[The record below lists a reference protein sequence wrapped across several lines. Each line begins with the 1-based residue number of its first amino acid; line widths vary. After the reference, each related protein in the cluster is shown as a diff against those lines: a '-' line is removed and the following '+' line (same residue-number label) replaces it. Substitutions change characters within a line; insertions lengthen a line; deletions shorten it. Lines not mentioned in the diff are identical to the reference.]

1 MRDVQDESAPIVRA
15 AHRYE
20 HCRRD
25 DLLKYEIFDYL
36 PGHSTVYK
44 QWIERTP
51 RQFNWDRWVL
61 TALIGVLIGITGLFM
76 QQIIMSVAHFKWSYT
91 EHFIQVF
98 LLSSISV
105 HTCLYICRCIS
116 LYSKK
121 GEQITS
127 FVYTTKRLSCRT
139 SFM

>member
-1 MRDVQDESAPIVRA
+1 MRNEQDERVPIVHA
-15 AHRYE
+15 ALRYK

-25 DLLKYEIFDYL
+25 DLLQYEIFDYL
-36 PGHSTVYK
+36 PGHSTVYR

-51 RQFNWDRWVL
+51 RYFNWDRWLL

-91 EHFIQVF
+91 EHFIQVC

-105 HTCLYICRCIS
+105 HTCLYIRLCICV
-116 LYSKK
+116 YSKRMSTNNILLIYDK
-121 GEQITS
+121 
-127 FVYTTKRLSCRT
+127 VVVL
-139 SFM
+139 